1 MDEKELIDGL
11 RGLTLTE
18 PRLGFDPD
26 QLTDRSAGK
35 QRTFRYL
42 LAATGTLVVA
52 GMAVGTLLFVNA
64 GASLPLLPGSTTT
77 TTTRTTPSTKVNGPD
92 MSEQVARIRAH
103 AQQVLPALL
112 PDAQGL
118 RITAEE
124 SYGMDYVQVGITF
137 RDSAGPAMV
146 NLSVIGPVMARQ
158 KTFNFKETCNCETP
172 LSQPDGSKV
181 YFERPTAAPSTKR
194 PAQRHAADY
203 RVDGSIVSVY
213 HDNGYGSNLAEQFGI
228 KDAKGEGISGFRNRF
243 PLTDEQII
251 ALITDPVFNV
261 G

>member
-11 RGLTLTE
+11 RGLTLSE

-26 QLTDRSAGK
+26 QLADRSARK
-35 QRTFRYL
+35 QRTFRQL
-42 LAATGTLVVA
+42 LATAAGTLVVV

-64 GASLPLLPGSTTT
+64 GESLPLIPGSGA
-77 TTTRTTPSTKVNGPD
+77 TTRTTVPPTKIVGLD
-92 MSEQVARIRAH
+92 MSKQVSRIRTH

-112 PDAQGL
+112 PEAQGL

-124 SYGMDYVQVGITF
+124 SYGADYVQVGITF

-146 NLSVIGPVMARQ
+146 NLSVIGPALARQ
-158 KTFNFKETCNCETP
+158 NVFRFRETCNCETP

-181 YFERPTAAPSTKR
+181 YFERPAAAPSKNR
-194 PAQRHAADY
+194 PVQRHAAHY

-213 HDNGYGSNLAEQFGI
+213 HDTGYGSDLAEQFGI
-228 KDAKGEGISGFRNRF
+228 KDAKGAGISGFRNRF

-251 ALITDPVFNV
+251 ALITDPAFNV
-261 G
+261 N